1 MASLTGH
8 LDCQYQNHGK
18 LMLGIFPKRDLRCE
32 SQNGNLKLNLL
43 TITKMLSTPQTV
55 VTEYA
60 RMLFFVNGA
69 AMNLPVKI
77 RRDWHYYAFAIGL
90 IFILNGVVGLLGFE
104 AKGWQTYAVGLVTWV
119 ISFWLAGLIIR
130 RRDEETENAQ

>member
-1 MASLTGH
+1 
-8 LDCQYQNHGK
+8 
-18 LMLGIFPKRDLRCE
+18 
-32 SQNGNLKLNLL
+32 
-43 TITKMLSTPQTV
+43 
-55 VTEYA
+55 
-60 RMLFFVNGA
+60 
-69 AMNLPVKI
+69 MNLPVKI

-130 RRDEETENAQ
+130 RRDEETENAQSEYYRAFEYYIVVFSALSAA

>member
-1 MASLTGH
+1 
-8 LDCQYQNHGK
+8 
-18 LMLGIFPKRDLRCE
+18 
-32 SQNGNLKLNLL
+32 
-43 TITKMLSTPQTV
+43 
-55 VTEYA
+55 
-60 RMLFFVNGA
+60 
-69 AMNLPVKI
+69 MNLPVKI

-104 AKGWQTYAVGLVTWV
+104 AKGLVTWV

>member
-1 MASLTGH
+1 M
-8 LDCQYQNHGK
+8 N
-18 LMLGIFPKRDLRCE
+18 IRRE
-32 SQNGNLKLNLL
+32 SQNGNFKLNFL
-43 TITKMLSTPQTV
+43 TILEMLSTPQTD

-60 RMLFFVNGA
+60 RMLFFIIGA

-130 RRDEETENAQ
+130 RRDDETENAQ

>member
-1 MASLTGH
+1 
-8 LDCQYQNHGK
+8 
-18 LMLGIFPKRDLRCE
+18 
-32 SQNGNLKLNLL
+32 
-43 TITKMLSTPQTV
+43 
-55 VTEYA
+55 
-60 RMLFFVNGA
+60 
-69 AMNLPVKI
+69 MNLPVKI

-130 RRDEETENAQ
+130 RRDEETENAQQEYYRALKYYIVAFNALSAA

>member
-1 MASLTGH
+1 V
-8 LDCQYQNHGK
+8 N
-18 LMLGIFPKRDLRCE
+18 LRRE
-32 SQNGNLKLNLL
+32 SQNDNLKLNLL
-43 TITKMLSTPQTV
+43 TITEMLSTAQTDV
-55 VTEYA
+55 AEYA

>member
-1 MASLTGH
+1 
-8 LDCQYQNHGK
+8 
-18 LMLGIFPKRDLRCE
+18 
-32 SQNGNLKLNLL
+32 
-43 TITKMLSTPQTV
+43 
-55 VTEYA
+55 
-60 RMLFFVNGA
+60 
-69 AMNLPVKI
+69 MNLPVKI

-104 AKGWQTYAVGLVTWV
+104 AYAVGLVTWV

>member
-1 MASLTGH
+1 MVTLWGN
-8 LDCQYQNHGK
+8 YE
-18 LMLGIFPKRDLRCE
+18 GI
-32 SQNGNLKLNLL
+32 SQ
-43 TITKMLSTPQTV
+43 
-55 VTEYA
+55 
-60 RMLFFVNGA
+60 
-69 AMNLPVKI
+69 
-77 RRDWHYYAFAIGL
+77 YYAFAIGL